1 MKKREYKVNGIN
13 FIEKDDQLLVEINQ
27 CGVDAFYP
35 LRNVETNKNVKYVL
49 MDLDGTI
56 VKSEEFWMYL
66 IECVCKEMLNDK
78 NFRLA
83 PEDQPFVSGF
93 STVEHLTYCKNKY
106 KFEQDINDALA
117 CYHRIARFELNEIME
132 GRGNINAFKPREGLR
147 EFLECLHRNGIK
159 IGLATSGLDY
169 KAIPEIVSTFKIL
182 EMGDPLNY
190 YDSIVTGGRQKNPG
204 EYGTMG
210 ELAVKPHPWIYSE
223 LALGLNVSDLKD
235 AIVIEDSSAGLL
247 SGKLAGMNVIGFID
261 GNLIKSGLD
270 DQCIKMVNDF
280 EEIKEFLNI
289 K

>member
-1 MKKREYKVNGIN
+1 MHNNYKVNGIN
-13 FIEKDDQLLVEINQ
+13 FIDKDDQVIVEINQ

-35 LRNVETNKNVKYVL
+35 LKNVQTNKKVKYVL
-49 MDLDGTI
+49 MDLDGTT
-56 VKSEEFWMYL
+56 VKSEEFWTYL
-66 IECVCKEMLNDK
+66 IECTTKEMLGDP
-78 NFRLA
+78 NFHLV
-83 PEDQPFVSGF
+83 PEDAPFVSGF

-106 KFEQDINDALA
+106 KFTQDINVALQT
-117 CYHRIARFELNEIME
+117 YHRIARFELNEIME
-132 GRGNINAFKPREGLR
+132 GRGNINAFKPREGLK
-147 EFLECLHRNGIK
+147 EFLYCLKKNGIK
-159 IGLATSGLDY
+159 VGLATSGLDY

-270 DQCIKMVNDF
+270 DQCIKMVNNF